1 MSGVFLR
8 RAGGVAAV
16 AAVTHQQQQH
26 GRGESACERQ
36 SSWTLIEESEL
47 GGVRED
53 LQAWETSYKL
63 RDLDAASMT
72 VATTDGVAT
81 LGCGDF
87 GRDPAVI
94 QESVMHR
101 CLSSPPS
108 GGGLVQQGDVEALKR
123 EVQDLKRQIRAL
135 VDAQTRDA
143 AATNCEPHGDIASA
157 QDDEAAEAAIGLL
170 EDELIVG
177 EKCVAAA
184 VAFGALLVTLCVHR
198 RSSSSG
204 TNAGG
209 IAKHACAAVAA
220 AASTCCFSLDPD
232 QNARDVRA

>member
-36 SSWTLIEESEL
+36 SSWTLIEESEV

-63 RDLDAASMT
+63 RDPDAATMT

-135 VDAQTRDA
+135 VDAQRDA
-143 AATNCEPHGDIASA
+143 AATSEPPGDASV

-209 IAKHACAAVAA
+209 IAKHACAVAA